1 MKLIP
6 IIADV
11 WKMDG
16 GVAFGVVPKSIWQK
30 IYPADENNMLDIV
43 NRCLLI
49 DFGEQRILIDAGMGR
64 KQSNKYYQHRGVNP
78 HVTLEKAL
86 AAAGYSHQDITDV
99 LLTHLHDDH
108 VGGVTVYNSSGKAE
122 PLFPNATFWCSKT
135 QWEWAIHP
143 NKREGASY
151 FPDNLLPLL
160 NSGRLKFIESEG
172 EFLTGIN
179 IRMINGHTIGHI
191 LPLIGTRNGTIV
203 YMGDFI
209 ATAANIPIPYIPVVD
224 IQPLVSMDEKSRF
237 LEEAIQKK
245 YILFFEHDYFNEC
258 CTVIETPKGF
268 SAGDK
273 FRLAELT
280 GISI

>member
-179 IRMINGHTIGHI
+179 IRTINGHTMGHI

-209 ATAANIPIPYIPVVD
+209 ATAANIPIPYIPAVD

>member
-209 ATAANIPIPYIPVVD
+209 ATAANIPIPYIPAVD

>member
-49 DFGEQRILIDAGMGR
+49 DSGDRHILIDAGMGR
-64 KQSNKYYQHRGVNP
+64 KQSEKYYQHRGVNLD
-78 HVTLEKAL
+78 VTLEKSL
-86 AAAGYSHQDITDV
+86 AATGYNLQDITDV

-108 VGGVTVYNSSGKAE
+108 VGGATVYDSSGKAE

-135 QWEWAIHP
+135 QWEWAINP

-151 FPDNLLPLL
+151 FTNNLLPLL
-160 NSGRLKFIESEG
+160 NSGRLRLIESG
-172 EFLTGIN
+172 GKFFTGIN
-179 IRMINGHTIGHI
+179 LKIINGHTMGH
-191 LPLIGTRNGTIV
+191 LVPLIDTTYGTVV

-209 ATAANIPIPYIPVVD
+209 ATAANIPIPYIPAVD
-224 IQPLVSMDEKSRF
+224 IQPLVSMDEKSTF
-237 LEEAIQKK
+237 LREAIQNK

-268 SAGDK
+268 SAGNK
-273 FRLAELT
+273 FRLADIT
-280 GISI
+280 DTPD

>member
-209 ATAANIPIPYIPVVD
+209 ATAANIPIPYIPAVD

-258 CTVIETPKGF
+258 CTVIETPKGL

>member
-151 FPDNLLPLL
+151 FPENLLPLL

-209 ATAANIPIPYIPVVD
+209 ATAANIPIPYIPAVD

>member
-64 KQSNKYYQHRGVNP
+64 KQSEKYYHHRGVNP

-209 ATAANIPIPYIPVVD
+209 ATAANIPIPYIPAVD